1 MSMHRLLQRQINR
14 FLDGQAAM
22 PESLSLFIA
31 AVNEAYESADA
42 DRLLIERSLD
52 LMSKELTE
60 RNSEL
65 RNELAERQRAEAQL
79 EYHLS
84 LLGTTLEST
93 ADGILAL
100 DREAST
106 VRFNQ
111 RFIEMWRVTDET
123 LAFWDHDHLMQHLLG
138 QLKDPSAFTEKLEYL
153 CHHPE
158 VECYDTFV
166 CTDGRVIERYSLP
179 QSLGVDSVGRVLSF
193 RDITARK
200 QAEEA
205 LQREKEEQKALI
217 KKLEEAHNQLLQSEK
232 MASIGQ
238 LAAGVAHEI
247 NNPIGYVNSNLGTL
261 GQYVENLFK
270 VADAY
275 ERAES
280 ALAGQPLLDEI
291 RTLKQEADW
300 AYLKQDVRDL
310 LKESGEGIGRVKQI
324 VQDLKDFSHVDQA
337 EWQWVD
343 LHKGIDSTLNIVHNE
358 IKYNAEVV
366 REYGSLPQV
375 ECLASQLNQV
385 FMNMLVNASHAIG
398 EEAHGRITIRT
409 WAEGD
414 MVWVEISDTGKGI
427 APENLKRIFDPFFT
441 TKPVGKGTGLGL
453 SLSYGIIEKHQ
464 GRIEVESEVGQGTA
478 FRVRLPVS
486 QWVSDVLK

>member
-1 MSMHRLLQRQINR
+1 VHRLLQRQISR

-22 PESLSLFIA
+22 PEGLSLFLA
-31 AVNEAYESADA
+31 AVDDAYKSADA
-42 DRLLIERSLD
+42 DRLLIEHSLE
-52 LMSKELTE
+52 LMSQELTE
-60 RNSEL
+60 RNTDL
-65 RNELAERQRAEAQL
+65 RTQLVERQRAEAQL
-79 EYHLS
+79 ENLLS

-100 DREAST
+100 DKETRV

-111 RFIEMWRVTDET
+111 RLVEMWRVPDEV
-123 LAFWDHDHLMQHLLG
+123 LSFWSHDSLMQHLLG
-138 QLKDPSAFTEKLEYL
+138 QVTDPEAFMENLNYL
-153 CHHPE
+153 CQHPE
-158 VECYDTFV
+158 AECYDTFD
-166 CTDGRVIERYSLP
+166 CIDGRVIERYSLP
-179 QSLGVDSVGRVLSF
+179 QPLGVDNVGRVMSF

-200 QAEEA
+200 LAEEA

-247 NNPIGYVNSNLGTL
+247 NNPIGYINSNFRTL
-261 GQYVENLFK
+261 GEYVEKLFR
-270 VADAY
+270 VTDAY
-275 ERAES
+275 ERTES
-280 ALAGQPLLDEI
+280 VLAGQALLEEI
-291 RTLKQEADW
+291 RMLKQEADW
-300 AYLKQDVRDL
+300 EYLKQDIRDL
-310 LKESGEGIGRVKQI
+310 LRESGEGIGRVKQI

-343 LHKGIDSTLNIVHNE
+343 LHKGIDSTLNIVHSE
-358 IKYNAEVV
+358 LKYNAVV
-366 REYGSLPQV
+366 IKEYGVIPQV

-398 EEAHGRITIRT
+398 DGGRGSITIRT
-409 WAEGD
+409 GAED
-414 MVWVEISDTGKGI
+414 EMVWVEFTDTGKGI
-427 APENLKRIFDPFFT
+427 PPENLKRIFDPFFT

-464 GRIEVESEVGQGTA
+464 GEIEVESEVGKGTT
-478 FRVRLPVS
+478 FRLRLPVS
-486 QWVSDVLK
+486 QAAPKIL